1 MLVQLVFILSSMW
14 IYCVESYGGF
24 DSGTPG
30 CDTVAALQCEY
41 EFLLCKLFNG
51 PANDQTTLCNC
62 AKVFFGECIRK
73 AGCETSNE
81 VGPLSKH
88 EIYMKTCIDFIMS
101 NNCPDALICSI
112 NCASDA
118 DVDRN
123 AVKIIPFNNYGPT
136 YLQLRICLFKIHS
149 QRFERYAT
157 VEQVACTSDSDF
169 VTCSRLISPNTFVP
183 VALPIDTT
191 YVEVQS
197 CTQSYDQ
204 FNCVPFTPPSRFYGN
219 KVLFPNSYNI
229 PRTNTSVCASN

>member
-1 MLVQLVFILSSMW
+1 M
-14 IYCVESYGGF
+14 
-24 DSGTPG
+24 
-30 CDTVAALQCEY
+30 
-41 EFLLCKLFNG
+41 
-51 PANDQTTLCNC
+51 
-62 AKVFFGECIRK
+62 
-73 AGCETSNE
+73 
-81 VGPLSKH
+81 GPLSKH

-123 AVKIIPFNNYGPT
+123 TAKLIPFNNYGPT

-149 QRFERYAT
+149 QRFERYGKFQSTIIQLCFLHMITTNYVYIFKTANI
-157 VEQVACTSDSDF
+157 EQVACTSDSDF

-197 CTQSYDQ
+197 CTKVVALLLFSSFVLNFLLYIIHRVVISSTA
-204 FNCVPFTPPSRFYGN
+204 FRSRHPLAFMEIKFCFLTPMI
-219 KVLFPNSYNI
+219 FPGRI
-229 PRTNTSVCASN
+229 PLYVHRMVSE